1 MKNNPKYKELD
12 SKDDLLELVAEVRKR
27 KLIRYS

>member
-12 SKDDLLELVAEVRKR
+12 SKDDLFELVAEVRKR